1 MKGGDNSKHN
11 HKRRIKYD
19 GACGACGKIADYNG
33 GT

>member
-19 GACGACGKIADYNG
+19 GACGKIADYNG